1 MSDETLE
8 ARLGRLLTDK
18 GLTLALAESCTG
30 GLIANRVTDVAG
42 SSAYF
47 IGGVV
52 SYANEAKE
60 ILLGVRHETLITHGA
75 VSAETA
81 LEMARGVRE
90 RLGTDLAASVTGI
103 AGPSGG
109 TPGKPVGLTY
119 VGLSA
124 PGIERAERFVWDR
137 DRAGNKALSA
147 DAVLR
152 LLIEV
157 AEGLPD
163 PGDG

>member
-8 ARLGRLLTDK
+8 VILGRLLTRK
-18 GLTLALAESCTG
+18 SLTLALAESCTG

>member
-1 MSDETLE
+1 MSDEALE
-8 ARLGRLLTDK
+8 ARLGRLLTRK

-42 SSAYF
+42 SSVYF
-47 IGGVV
+47 LGGVV
-52 SYANEAKE
+52 SYANQAKE

-75 VSAETA
+75 VSTETA
-81 LEMARGVRE
+81 LEMAHSIRE
-90 RLGTDLAASVTGI
+90 RLGADLAASVTGI
-103 AGPSGG
+103 AGPAGG
-109 TPGKPVGLTY
+109 TPEKPVGLTFI
-119 VGLSA
+119 GLSA
-124 PGIERAERFVWDR
+124 PGIERVERFVWDR

-147 DAVLR
+147 DAALR